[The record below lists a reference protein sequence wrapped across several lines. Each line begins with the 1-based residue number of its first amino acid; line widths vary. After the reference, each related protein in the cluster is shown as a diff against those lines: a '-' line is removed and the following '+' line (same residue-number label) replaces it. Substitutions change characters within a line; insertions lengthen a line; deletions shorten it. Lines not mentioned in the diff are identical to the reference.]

1 MRIVH
6 IADIHWRGLT
16 RHKEYRKSF
25 TDFFNQCRELDVDAF
40 AVGGDIV
47 HSKTQGIS
55 PELIDCLNWW
65 FTEMS
70 RIAPVHIILGN
81 HDGLLLNSDRQ
92 DAISPILRALNLP
105 QVYLYRKSGVYQ
117 DPNFSNV
124 NWCAFSPFDE
134 SNYDKV
140 VPQKGKI
147 NIAMYH
153 GAVWGSHTDMDFMLE
168 GDTKMDLFRGFE
180 YVMLGDIHKRQQLDK
195 DGRIRYCGST
205 IQQNYGETGEK
216 GFLLWDILDADDF
229 DVQFFPVQHHNPF
242 VTVDWQGTVQNT
254 VRYCMEKW
262 PEGARYRIRTHSE
275 LDPKTQRKLAT
286 VLRREHK
293 ADEVVYK
300 LDLKSENGISVE
312 TSQKIKVEDL
322 TNPETHK
329 KLLREYVVD
338 DDDSDDELFW
348 GEVDRIIDGIVPRV
362 KYTSDHLGNRW
373 SIRQMNFDSTF
384 GYGKDNTI
392 NFKKM
397 SGIVGLFGKN
407 RCGKSSIP
415 GTIMYAMYNSNDRGI
430 NSVQHVI
437 NSRAQDCSS
446 DITFSVNGKLY
457 RLERHSVRYA
467 ARGHRNAGAMSYLAL
482 YEVNDEGQIIR
493 DLSGEQRRDTEKN
506 LRKLIGQPEEFMMTS
521 FAAQGNMNSFIAQGP
536 TERKKTISSFMGL
549 DIYDQMQYILKDESA
564 GVKGM
569 LKRLQAKDWVT
580 EIREQ
585 RKLIVQL
592 EEKKEDT
599 SLEIDQL
606 TKRYDEL
613 KLKAEKGYSE
623 DFVDPAVLEKE
634 KQTLEKLTKSLF
646 GVVNKKLDQE
656 EELEKINTLLKKYNN
671 IKENFP
677 IDSYKRRLELLDGLK
692 NTLYKISSNF
702 NKEKGILTN
711 QKRSVSL
718 LKTVPCGNQF
728 PTCKFIAESHKN
740 KELLKEQKELVN
752 NMKGEL
758 EEAKIKVLELENEG
772 LKQKI
777 SRYDELIRNI
787 SDLQMRQLVHETKI
801 EKQNT
806 LEKGTRKKIELLEE
820 SIASMELN
828 LNSEKSSA
836 LKKMQSTLSRISDQR
851 TRLKNELFSSVRNI
865 GKSTARIKQL
875 EEESIEYDKLQVEWK
890 VYDFLLKATSW
901 RGIPTYIMSKQI
913 PIINGELSNIL
924 QDVAGF
930 TVELHV
936 DDKNTDIFINYGD
949 SRRPIECGS
958 GMEKMV
964 SSMALRVALGN
975 VSNLNK
981 SDMFVVD
988 EGFGSLDS
996 QNLEAV
1002 TNLLHRF
1009 KKYYRLIMVISH
1021 VDVIKDSVDEILEI
1035 TKNGKDSKVIYE

>member
-6 IADIHWRGLT
+6 IADVHWRGLS
-16 RHKEYRKSF
+16 RHEEYRKSF
-25 TDFFNQCRELDVDAF
+25 TDMFEQCRNLDIDAI
-40 AVGGDIV
+40 VIGGDIV

-105 QVYLYRKSGVYQ
+105 HVYLYRKSGVYQ

-140 VPQKGKI
+140 IPKEGKT
-147 NIAMYH
+147 NIALYH

-168 GDTKMDLFRGFE
+168 GDTKMDLFRGFDF
-180 YVMLGDIHKRQQLDK
+180 VMLGDIHKRQQLDK
-195 DGRIRYCGST
+195 DGRIWYCGST
-205 IQQNYGETGEK
+205 IQQNYGESGEK
-216 GFLLWDILDADDF
+216 GFLLWDIVDNNSF
-229 DVQFFPVQHHNPF
+229 TVEFYPVAHHNPF

-254 VRYCMEKW
+254 VRLCMQNW
-262 PEGARYRIRTHSE
+262 PEGARYRIRTHTE

-300 LDLKSENGISVE
+300 LDLKNSAGISIE

-329 KLLREYVVD
+329 KLLREYVVEDSEED
-338 DDDSDDELFW
+338 DLFW
-348 GEVDRIIDGIVPRV
+348 EEVDRIIDEVVPKV
-362 KYTSDHLGNRW
+362 KYTSDHMGNQW

-384 GYGKDNTI
+384 GYGKDNSI
-392 NFKKM
+392 NFKKL

-430 NSVQHVI
+430 SSVQHVI
-437 NSRAQDCSS
+437 NSRAQDCSA

-482 YEVNDEGQIIR
+482 YEVNDNGNIIK

-506 LRKLIGQPEEFMMTS
+506 LRRLIGQPEEFMMTS

-549 DIYDQMQYILKDESA
+549 DIYDQMQMILKDESA

-569 LKRLQAKDWVT
+569 LKRLQAKDWVS

-585 RKLIVQL
+585 RKTIVQL
-592 EEKKEDT
+592 KNRKEEIT
-599 SLEIDQL
+599 QEIL
-606 TKRYDEL
+606 LLGERYNEL
-613 KLKAEKGYSE
+613 KSKAEKEYSE
-623 DFVDPAVLEKE
+623 DFIDPSVLERE
-634 KQTLEKLTKSLF
+634 KASLLKWS
-646 GVVNKKLDQE
+646 KKLIGNMNNRISAE
-656 EELEKINTLLKKYNN
+656 EELSILEIRLEKYRN

-677 IDSYKRRLELLDGLK
+677 IESYKRRLELLEGLK
-692 NTLYKISSNF
+692 QSLYKISSNF
-702 NKEKGILTN
+702 DKEKSVLTN
-711 QKRSVSL
+711 QKKSVSL
-718 LKTVPCGNQF
+718 LKSVPCGNSF

-740 KELLKEQKELVN
+740 KALLKEQKELVSN
-752 NMKGEL
+752 LKSEVT
-758 EEAKIKVLELENEG
+758 EAKIKVSELENEG

-777 SRYDELIRNI
+777 ARYGELIKNI
-787 SDLQMRQLVHETKI
+787 SDFEMKQLVMSTKI
-801 EKQNT
+801 EKFKSE
-806 LEKGTRKKIELLEE
+806 EKNIRKKIELLED
-820 SIASMELN
+820 SIASMELSLDN
-828 LNSEKSSA
+828 EKSSA
-836 LKKMQSTLSRISDQR
+836 LKKLQNTLE
-851 TRLKNELFSSVRNI
+851 RLSNQKTNLNNDLFSCVRNI
-865 GKSTARIKQL
+865 GQATAKIKQL

-1002 TNLLHRF
+1002 SNLLHRF

-1035 TKNGKDSKVIYE
+1035 TKEGKDSKVIYE

>member
-1 MRIVH
+1 MRFVH
-6 IADIHWRGLT
+6 IADVHWRGLS
-16 RHKEYRKSF
+16 RHEEYRKSF
-25 TDFFNQCRELDVDAF
+25 ANMFEQCKNLDIDAI
-40 AVGGDIV
+40 VIGGDIV

-81 HDGLLLNSDRQ
+81 HDGLLMNSDRQ

-105 QVYLYRKSGVYQ
+105 RVYLYRKSGVYQ
-117 DPNFSNV
+117 DPDFSDV

-134 SNYDKV
+134 SNYNKV
-140 VPQKGKI
+140 IPKKGKI
-147 NIAMYH
+147 NIALYH
-153 GAVWGSHTDMDFMLE
+153 GCVWGSHTDMDFMLE
-168 GDTKMDLFRGFE
+168 GDTKMDLFRGFSFA
-180 YVMLGDIHKRQQLDK
+180 MLGDIHKRQQLDK
-195 DGRIRYCGST
+195 DGRIWYCGST
-205 IQQNYGETGEK
+205 IQQNYGESGEK
-216 GFLLWDILDADDF
+216 GFLLWDIVDNDNF
-229 DVQFFPVQHHNPF
+229 TVEFFPVTHHNPF
-242 VTVDWQGTVQNT
+242 VTVNWQGTVQNT
-254 VRYCMEKW
+254 VKLCMQNW
-262 PEGARYRIRTHSE
+262 PEGARYRIRTNTE
-275 LDPKTQRKLAT
+275 LDPKTKRKLAT

-300 LDLKSENGISVE
+300 LELKHSNGISVE
-312 TSQKIKVEDL
+312 TSQKIKIEDL

-329 KLLREYVVD
+329 KLLREYAEEFE
-338 DDDSDDELFW
+338 DDSIFW
-348 GEVDRIIDGIVPRV
+348 EDVDRLIDDIVPKV
-362 KYTSDHLGNRW
+362 KYTSDNMGNQW
-373 SIRQMNFDSTF
+373 SIRNMNFDNTF
-384 GYGKDNTI
+384 GYGKENSI
-392 NFKKM
+392 NFKKL

-437 NSRAQDCSS
+437 NSRAQDCST
-446 DITFSVNGKLY
+446 DVTFSVNGKLY

-467 ARGHRNAGAMSYLAL
+467 ARGHRNSGAMSYLAL
-482 YEVNDEGQIIR
+482 FEVNDDGNIIK

-549 DIYDQMQYILKDESA
+549 DIYDQMQMILKDESA

-569 LKRLQAKDWVT
+569 LKRLEAKDWVSA
-580 EIREQ
+580 IREQ
-585 RKLIVQL
+585 RKQVVLFKERK
-592 EEKKEDT
+592 EEISQNIL
-599 SLEIDQL
+599 SLN
-606 TKRYDEL
+606 KRYSEL
-613 KLKAEKGYSE
+613 KSKAEKEYSE
-623 DFVDPAVLEKE
+623 DFVDPSILERE
-634 KQTLEKLTKSLF
+634 KKSILKSTKNLINIINEKLS
-646 GVVNKKLDQE
+646 NE
-656 EELEKINTLLKKYNN
+656 EDLCIIEERLAKYKC

-677 IDSYKRRLELLDGLK
+677 IESYKRRLELLTGLK
-692 NTLYKISSNF
+692 QSLYKIGSNF
-702 NKEKGILTN
+702 NKEKSILSN
-711 QKRSVSL
+711 QKKSVSL
-718 LKTVPCGNQF
+718 LKTVPCGVSF

-740 KELLKEQKELVN
+740 KALLKEQKDLVN
-752 NMKGEL
+752 NLKSEV
-758 EEAKIKVLELENEG
+758 EEAKIKVSELENEG

-777 SRYDELIRNI
+777 TRYSELLKNI
-787 SDLQMRQLVHETKI
+787 SDLEMKQLVMSTKI
-801 EKQNT
+801 EKFISR
-806 LEKGTRKKIELLEE
+806 EKEVRKKIELLED
-820 SIASMELN
+820 SIASMELRLDN
-828 LNSEKSSA
+828 EKSSA
-836 LKKMQSTLSRISDQR
+836 LKKLQNTLE
-851 TRLKNELFSSVRNI
+851 RLGNKKTDLNNDIFSCVRNI
-865 GKSTARIKQL
+865 GQASAKIKQF
-875 EEESIEYDKLQVEWK
+875 EEESLEYDKLQVEWK

-913 PIINGELSNIL
+913 PVINRELCNIL

-949 SRRPIECGS
+949 SRRPIECAS

-988 EGFGSLDS
+988 EGFGSLDH

-1002 TNLLHRF
+1002 SNLLHRF
-1009 KKYYRLIMVISH
+1009 KKYYRLIIIISH
-1021 VDVIKDSVDEILEI
+1021 VDIIKDSVDEIIEI
-1035 TKNGKDSKVIYE
+1035 TKVGKDSKVVYE